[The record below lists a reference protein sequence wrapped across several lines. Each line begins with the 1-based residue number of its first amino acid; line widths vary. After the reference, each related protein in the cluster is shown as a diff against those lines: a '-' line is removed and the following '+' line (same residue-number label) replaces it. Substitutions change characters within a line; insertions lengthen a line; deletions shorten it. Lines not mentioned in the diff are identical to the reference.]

1 MKYKIGKNIQSFSAV
16 NDWQGLGQKN
26 AEALEKGEAV
36 ELKTPPKHLVEGN
49 YIVKAENKKGAK

>member
-1 MKYKIGKNIQSFSAV
+1 MKYVIGKNIQSFSAF

>member
-1 MKYKIGKNIQSFSAV
+1 MKYIIGKNIQSFSAV

-36 ELKTPPKHLVEGN
+36 EINKPPKHLVEGN
-49 YIVKAENKKGAK
+49 YIVEAKNKKGVK

>member
-1 MKYKIGKNIQSFSAV
+1 MKYIQSFSAV

-36 ELKTPPKHLVEGN
+36 EINKPPKHLVEGN
-49 YIVKAENKKGAK
+49 YIVEAKNKKGAK

>member
-1 MKYKIGKNIQSFSAV
+1 MKYGIGKNIQSFSAL
-16 NDWQGLGQKN
+16 NDWQGLGQEN
-26 AEALEKGEAV
+26 AEALEEGKAV

>member
-1 MKYKIGKNIQSFSAV
+1 MKYVIGKNIQSFSAL

-36 ELKTPPKHLVEGN
+36 ELKNPPKHLVKGN

>member
-1 MKYKIGKNIQSFSAV
+1 MNIQSFSAV

-36 ELKTPPKHLVEGN
+36 EIKKPPEHLVEGN
-49 YIVKAENKKGAK
+49 YIVKAENKKGVK